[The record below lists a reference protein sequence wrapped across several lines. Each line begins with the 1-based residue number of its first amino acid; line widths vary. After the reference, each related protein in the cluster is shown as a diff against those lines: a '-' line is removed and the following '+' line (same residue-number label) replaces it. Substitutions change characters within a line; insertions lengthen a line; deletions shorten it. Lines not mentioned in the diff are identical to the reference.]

1 MKEPQS
7 VTRLYF
13 SCLRVFHGVAPS
25 GRRDE
30 EGKGRGHRHFV
41 DTAKKEGSMV
51 LKGMTVG
58 EFTDTTHIK
67 NLRQG

>member
-25 GRRDE
+25 
-30 EGKGRGHRHFV
+30 EGKGKGGGHRHFV

-51 LKGMTVG
+51 LKGTTVG

-67 NLRQG
+67 NLHQGGF